1 MQYLF
6 ILISLILANYQYPRL
21 VSGGKDISSFIPKGY
36 HIIHQA
42 KGHLNAD
49 TLEDHA
55 IIIES
60 DEPVSD
66 LKEADHAQKPRI
78 LFVLLA
84 DLKGGFSLAVQSNE
98 SVMLSDDGGVFG
110 DPLQEVFIANKVV
123 NVEYYGG
130 SAEKWS
136 YTYKW
141 RFQKNDWYLIG
152 ATYTTMSAF
161 ENILEKYEF
170 NLNTGVAEHTTMPY
184 LEEDEGKP
192 VVKPKTKRFNPGKKP
207 LFKLRNFRF
216 GENMVYKD
224 IYF

>member
-6 ILISLILANYQYPRL
+6 ILISLILVNYQYPSL
-21 VSGGKDISSFIPKGY
+21 VSGGKDISSFIPKGF
-36 HIIHQA
+36 HIIYQA

-49 TLEDHA
+49 VLEDHA

-66 LKEADHAQKPRI
+66 LKEADHVHKPRI
-78 LFVLLA
+78 LFVLFA
-84 DLKGGFSLAVQSNE
+84 DVKGGFSLAVQSNE

-110 DPLQEVFIANKVV
+110 DPLQEVYIANKVV

-152 ATYTTMSAF
+152 ATYTTMSPF
-161 ENILEKYEF
+161 ENILEKYDF
-170 NLNTGVAEHTTMPY
+170 NLNTGVAEHTIMPY

-192 VVKPKTKRFNPGKKP
+192 VVKPKTKRFNPGKKS
-207 LFKLRNFRF
+207 LFKLRKFRF
-216 GENMVYKD
+216 GENMVFKD

>member
-1 MQYLF
+1 MHYLF
-6 ILISLILANYQYPRL
+6 LYIFSLFPSHQYPYL
-21 VSGGKDISSFIPKGY
+21 ASAGKDISTFVPKGY
-36 HIIHQA
+36 HIIQHA

-49 TLEDHA
+49 ALEDHA
-55 IIIES
+55 IIIQS

-66 LKEADHAQKPRI
+66 LKEVDHDQNPRI
-78 LFVLLA
+78 LFVLFA
-84 DLKGGFSLAVQSNE
+84 DEKDGFKLAVQSNE

-110 DPLQEVFIANKVV
+110 DPLQELYIANKVV
-123 NVEYYGG
+123 HVEYYGG
-130 SAEKWS
+130 STQKWE

-141 RFQKNDWYLIG
+141 RFQNNDWYLIG
-152 ATYTTMSAF
+152 ATYTTMSPF
-161 ENILEKYEF
+161 ENMLEKHDF
-170 NLNTGVAEHTTMPY
+170 NLNTGVAEYTIMPY

-192 VVKPKTKRFNPGKKP
+192 VVKPKTKRYNPGKKP